1 MSAQGRLFPLPE
13 VGPRRMR
20 RAADTSIRALRE
32 AERLQAT
39 DAVLVAALRTAC
51 ELVDER
57 RGDPDQGL
65 RLDKAL
71 TIVLALDLRL
81 RGLESPVPDA
91 LADLFSRSAKA
102 PGRRRPSGVDRAA
115 SSRTDLGLRWCH
127 GRPSR

>member
-1 MSAQGRLFPLPE
+1 MPTQGRLFPLPE

-20 RAADTSIRALRE
+20 RAAEATIRVMRQ
-32 AERLQAT
+32 AERLEEA

-71 TIVLALDLRL
+71 TIVLAVDQRL

-91 LADLFSRSAKA
+91 LADLFTQL
-102 PGRRRPSGVDRAA
+102 GQGVEA
-115 SSRTDLGLRWCH
+115 SS
-127 GRPSR
+127 S

>member
-1 MSAQGRLFPLPE
+1 MPTQGRLFPLPE

-20 RAADTSIRALRE
+20 RAAEATIRVMRQ
-32 AERLQAT
+32 AERLQPA

-57 RGDPDQGL
+57 RGDPEQGL

-81 RGLESPVPDA
+81 RGLESPGSDA
-91 LADLFSRSAKA
+91 LADLFATIE
-102 PGRRRPSGVDRAA
+102 AA
-115 SSRTDLGLRWCH
+115 T
-127 GRPSR
+127 